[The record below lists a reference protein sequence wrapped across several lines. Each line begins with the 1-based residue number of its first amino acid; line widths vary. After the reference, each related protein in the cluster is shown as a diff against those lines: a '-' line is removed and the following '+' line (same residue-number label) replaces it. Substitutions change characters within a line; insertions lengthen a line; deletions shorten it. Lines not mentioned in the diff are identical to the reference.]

1 MMKSARSPFK
11 RKSHSRDNSIEDRGF
26 FHRRSTSGS
35 NIPSAQHSRQAS
47 NGGLNM
53 GPPVSGNN
61 AAAHKRTASNT
72 SRSSQS
78 SNFLAEQYERDRR
91 GILASCFSNDNK
103 SAGPPNSY
111 ITHVRI
117 IEDAR
122 YPSTRPALDS
132 KLENKKKRI
141 LILSSKANNPKAV
154 ELHKGRENADG
165 RFQIGRTWSLK
176 ELVAIERDVEVNE
189 GFMLTMSKKYYWETN
204 SAKERVVFIKS
215 LVNTYMQAFD
225 GHVPELVN
233 WDLSMFY
240 LDERAYQRAV
250 IRNRNVPFARP
261 TVTPSIG
268 SASGSS
274 SGKGSPGVPLG
285 SLNTRITNPDPAVPS
300 PKSPARAHGRSPS
313 LNDQFVQNRQIP
325 GVKPSPNVSGYS
337 NSPTM
342 SNDSNKLYDPHNEQQ
357 QQQQQQR
364 QAAAQ
369 QRMWQ
374 QEQDQQQQQAR
385 QAHQAWRS
393 QQAQKEQQARKEQM
407 LRQQEQI
414 RQQELALQEEQRLQH
429 MARQAQ
435 FEREALQAQEAVAE
449 SDPFYS
455 HPSAHGKRDFLPT
468 SSPRELTNKGS
479 SGGVGS
485 AHNSPNLSE
494 NPSFNS
500 PQQFPIKQPQVPASD
515 VTQIRQN
522 PVKQGSPVSMDLNE
536 EIRDVPH
543 KGSTSLN
550 KQDNL
555 LEDLNNALAVPS
567 ATNILSND
575 RDRSE
580 ELYDSVPSRKEVSPI
595 EIPSFSI
602 PQTEPL
608 NTELASASKVV
619 DDDAGGDLNAS
630 SFDAQLDNSNDLSF
644 ERGDEASF
652 SNNMVPNPPHV
663 YHEVSTIQEE
673 APLFN
678 GQKKSVIT
686 AGAIDESPE
695 DQKRDM
701 KKDAAHIEDEELL
714 GILADINWEMG
725 DAADDL
731 IEKLNIKMAETAY
744 SLNNGLLSLENVGPS
759 LLPYEKQVDKVCDK
773 MNPVFSLFLMEM
785 GNVAED
791 IEYIESQKNGLQ
803 IESANKKNLWSTLT
817 ELMNTVSLDDAT
829 LNELLNSP
837 VSEKTLLRME
847 SQLKSLFR
855 ALKAISGENEEEK
868 YDLGNMQALKERRE
882 TYERVTEVFLKR
894 LVDALSGM
902 FVKIYKDNTTE
913 DHLISFLNR
922 LLVFSSLTLFCKDV
936 DQESYNV
943 ILDKWI
949 TSIQVVY
956 NHICERMISS
966 LRRYKL
972 DRREQPAVANENA
985 LGGLL
990 IQWENYKKTRALPEV
1005 VPTSAKN
1012 VVHLKNLLESLGKLC
1027 ICYQN
1032 FIDSFFHVSSGL
1044 DFEEYLEQYEDPNTR
1059 IVPLYSVKPM
1069 QSDRESALKEANLV
1083 SRIFRPNV
1091 TRMNSYFTS
1100 ILRADCS
1107 RAPAIM
1113 LFLEEKI
1120 KSLESSNQE
1129 FLLAAMSQMLDQ
1141 VKQLWSEYIEDEVVH
1156 LERAVINMSSRSL
1169 SPSVLGFVLFVKS
1182 SHDYI
1187 SYAQS
1192 QSELKN
1198 IQSLESIKIFES
1210 DSGKLGNAIIKLLS
1224 RKDGGASMLE
1234 DVRGAAAEASGTD
1247 KIVTLLLN
1255 CYWLIEVLSMLNL
1268 RGSFDSTIQSAKKI
1282 FDSEK
1287 EVYAAFL
1294 LRDAMPK
1301 LTSFVH
1307 GASSLVGTSS
1317 QGGGANL
1324 GKSAAYSRQNLDNI
1338 LAGYT
1343 SSEIDILVKRLYQQ
1357 MIRHLSHESN
1367 DLMKG
1372 TLGDRLWSSIQG
1384 QTVSLYLKLY
1394 TLIEKHYKGAL
1405 VRFTKNDIITAF
1417 ERYKE

>member
-1 MMKSARSPFK
+1 MKSARSPFK
-11 RKSHSRDNSIEDRGF
+11 KKSHSRDNSIEEKGF
-26 FHRRSTSGS
+26 FHRRSASGS
-35 NIPSAQHSRQAS
+35 NIPSAQHSRHAS

-61 AAAHKRTASNT
+61 VTAHKRTASNT
-72 SRSSQS
+72 SRSSQN
-78 SNFLAEQYERDRR
+78 SNFLAEQYERDRK
-91 GILASCFSNDNK
+91 GILASCFTNDNK

-122 YPSTRPALDS
+122 YPSSRPALDS

-141 LILSSKANNPKAV
+141 LILSSRANNPKAV

-176 ELVAIERDVEVNE
+176 ELASIERDVEVNE
-189 GFMLTMSKKYYWETN
+189 GFTLTMSKKYYWETN

-225 GHVPELVN
+225 GHVPELIN

-250 IRNRNVPFARP
+250 IRNKNVPYVRP
-261 TVTPSIG
+261 TVTPSTG

-274 SGKGSPGVPLG
+274 GGKGSPGLPLG
-285 SLNTRITNPDPAVPS
+285 TLNTRITNPDPALPS
-300 PKSPARAHGRSPS
+300 PKSPARAQPISPS
-313 LNDQFVQNRQIP
+313 VNDQFGQNRQVP
-325 GVKPSPNVSGYS
+325 GMRPSPNVSGYS
-337 NSPTM
+337 NSPTI
-342 SNDSNKLYDPHNEQQ
+342 SNNSNNLYDQHYE

-364 QAAAQ
+364 QAAVQ

-374 QEQDQQQQQAR
+374 QEHDQQQQQVR
-385 QAHQAWRS
+385 QAHQAWKS
-393 QQAQKEQQARKEQM
+393 HQVQKEQQARREQA
-407 LRQQEQI
+407 LRQQD
-414 RQQELALQEEQRLQH
+414 LTLQEEQNRQH
-429 MARQAQ
+429 MAMQAQ
-435 FEREALQAQEAVAE
+435 FEREALQAQEAATE
-449 SDPFYS
+449 SDPFYP
-455 HPSAHGKRDFLPT
+455 HPVAQGSRDFLPA
-468 SSPRELTNKGS
+468 SSSRDLSNKNSFVGM
-479 SGGVGS
+479 GS
-485 AHNSPNLSE
+485 AHDSPNLSG
-494 NPSFNS
+494 NPPLNS
-500 PQQFPIKQPQVPASD
+500 PQQLQSKQVQNATSEIPQV
-515 VTQIRQN
+515 RQN
-522 PVKQGSPVSMDLNE
+522 SVRHGSPVSMDLNH
-536 EIRDVPH
+536 EISDVPR
-543 KGSTSLN
+543 KSSTSQK
-550 KQDNL
+550 KQENL

-567 ATNILSND
+567 ANSLFSDD
-575 RDRSE
+575 RSRVSEDKDRSE
-580 ELYDSVPSRKEVSPI
+580 QLYN
-595 EIPSFSI
+595 EIPSKEDISSLGIPPFSI

-608 NTELASASKVV
+608 NTKSTSTTEVVNVDNVV
-619 DDDAGGDLNAS
+619 DDLNSS
-630 SFDAQLDNSNDLSF
+630 SFDAHQDNSNDLSF

-652 SNNMVPNPPHV
+652 STNLVPNPPHV

-673 APLFN
+673 APVVN
-678 GQKKSVIT
+678 GHKKSAIT

-695 DQKRDM
+695 EQKRDM
-701 KKDAAHIEDEELL
+701 KKDAAYIEDEELL
-714 GILADINWEMG
+714 GILTDINWEMG

-731 IEKLNIKMAETAY
+731 IEKLDLKMAETAY
-744 SLNNGLLSLENVGPS
+744 SLNNGLLSLENLGPS
-759 LLPYEKQVDKVCDK
+759 LLPYEKQVDEVCDK

-837 VSEKTLLRME
+837 VSEKTLFRME

-882 TYERVTEVFLKR
+882 TYEKVTGVFLKR

-902 FVKIYKDNTTE
+902 FVNIYKDKTTE
-913 DHLISFLNR
+913 DHLTSFLNR

-936 DQESYNV
+936 DQESYNI

-949 TSIQVVY
+949 TSIQTVY
-956 NHICERMISS
+956 NHICERMISN

-985 LGGLL
+985 LGSLL
-990 IQWENYKKTRALPEV
+990 IQWENYKKTRTLSEV
-1005 VPTSAKN
+1005 IPTSAKS
-1012 VVHLKNLLESLGKLC
+1012 VAHLKNTLESLGKLC
-1027 ICYQN
+1027 ICCQN
-1032 FIDSFFHVSSGL
+1032 FIDSFFHLSSGL
-1044 DFEEYLEQYEDPNTR
+1044 DFEEYLEQYEDPNMR
-1059 IVPLYSVKPM
+1059 IVPLYSIKPM
-1069 QSDRESALKEANLV
+1069 QSDRESALKEVNLV

-1091 TRMNSYFTS
+1091 TKMNTYFTT
-1100 ILRADCS
+1100 ILRVDCS

-1113 LFLEEKI
+1113 LFLEEKL

-1129 FLLAAMSQMLDQ
+1129 FLLTAMAQMLDQ

-1192 QSELKN
+1192 QTELKS

-1210 DSGKLGNAIIKLLS
+1210 DSSKLGNAIIKLLS
-1224 RKDGGASMLE
+1224 RKDGGASMIE
-1234 DVRGAAAEASGTD
+1234 GVRGAAAEASGTD
-1247 KIVTLLLN
+1247 RIVTLLLN
-1255 CYWLIEVLSMLNL
+1255 CYWLIEVLSMLNV

-1324 GKSAAYSRQNLDNI
+1324 SKSAAYSRQNLDNI

-1343 SSEIDILVKRLYQQ
+1343 SAEIDILVKRLYQQ